1 MTGQEK
7 QSQPEISEMQT
18 EIIKRLEQTVA
29 SSSERIRKILANIP
43 LSLVIASN
51 KGVIEAV
58 NERALA
64 SLDYKVED
72 LVERKLGFLFE
83 EAEAILSEDKSKL
96 ETFAKRRGGERF
108 PCEIYP
114 SLVTMGSDSKV
125 FVHFLDIT
133 ERYRLN
139 ELRRQF
145 LEMVSHDLRNPIIS
159 LTGFVEMLEEGAY
172 GQLSDRGQAAS
183 QRARSTADYLLR
195 AVNDL
200 LDAEKLEH
208 GEDDLQRSLVDLK
221 HLLVGIVEEWRSKAG
236 ESGVEIELDCEA
248 ISLDLDANRVS
259 QVLTNLIANAVHH
272 SSAGDRI
279 SIAARIENGLCIVTV
294 ADQGPGI
301 PENLLE
307 KIFERYFQGPR
318 QSGDRRG
325 FGLGLTI
332 ARQICEQHGG
342 VLTAANNPEGG
353 AVFTAEFPVV
363 T

>member
-18 EIIKRLEQTVA
+18 EIIERLEQTVA

-43 LSLVIASN
+43 LSLVIANN

-64 SLDYKVED
+64 SLDYKVQD
-72 LVERKLGFLFE
+72 LVERELGFLFE
-83 EAEAILSEDKSKL
+83 DAGAILVEDQTKL
-96 ETFAKRRGGERF
+96 ESFAKRRGGEHF

-114 SLVTMGSDSKV
+114 SLVTMGSESKV
-125 FVHFLDIT
+125 FVHFQDIT
-133 ERYRLN
+133 ERHRLN

-172 GQLSDRGQAAS
+172 GQLSERGQAAS

-208 GEDDLQRSLVDLK
+208 GEEDLHRSSVDLK
-221 HLLVGIVEEWRSKAG
+221 KLLVGIVEEWRSKAG

-248 ISLDLDANRVS
+248 NSLDLDANRVC
-259 QVLTNLIANAVHH
+259 QVFTNLIANAIEY
-272 SSAGDRI
+272 SSAGGRI
-279 SIAARIENGLCIVTV
+279 SIAARVENGLCMVTV

-301 PENLLE
+301 PEHLLE
-307 KIFERYFQGPR
+307 KIFERYYQGPR
-318 QSGDRRG
+318 KSGDRRG

-332 ARQICEQHGG
+332 AGHICEQHGG
-342 VLTAANNPEGG
+342 VLTAANRQEGG
-353 AVFTAEFPVV
+353 AIFRAEFPVV